1 MQEILETIN
10 GLKLAK
16 SLRAAQ
22 VNETASKD
30 DAQTIEEYKAELEN
44 EYREKLIKYVDD
56 LAANRL
62 KTVNKLRSDI
72 DIIDEL
78 IYEFEAK
85 LEAAR
90 AEEALVATESTQ
102 SQNESIE

>member
-30 DAQTIEEYKAELEN
+30 DAQTIEEYKVELEN

-78 IYEFEAK
+78 IHEFEAK

-90 AEEALVATESTQ
+90 TEEALVATESTQ